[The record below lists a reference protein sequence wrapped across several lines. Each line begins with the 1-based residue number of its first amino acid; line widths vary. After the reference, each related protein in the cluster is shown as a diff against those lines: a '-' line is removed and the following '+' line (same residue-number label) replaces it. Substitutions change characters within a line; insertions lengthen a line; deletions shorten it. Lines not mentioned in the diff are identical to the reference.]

1 MHQSA
6 DAEAWD
12 EQPLNDLTIGA
23 GPVEARSVNTGPAD
37 DHSMETELPEVVDED
52 EPYPNRRLGSERHN
66 RILPAQHAGSSPIL
80 GQKSRSDHALHG
92 QPIFVPV
99 HERVTDERSEPGQH
113 LQDRDEE
120 LVSGQSLSDL
130 AAYDRSVDSLARESA
145 IGSSEPQLVHE
156 SYSSSPPSTQQFAM
170 KQLGW
175 AAVNAPAGL
184 DPTAHHRSSDVPVL
198 RSPRSRRGDS
208 REQSPMSG
216 QLLRTSQPRRACI
229 RCRIQKAR
237 CDVSSAAAG
246 APCEKCTRSNTT
258 CSFETDPSSGS
269 TQLPETSPS
278 ATVSKSCE
286 RCRRARI
293 RCTRLD
299 NALMGKC
306 VNCETAGEICSIED
320 KQKTRKS
327 RDQGSATKSAC
338 KDCRRSKVKCVLNEL
353 ESGCERCSRLG
364 FQCSF
369 QIGTDGN
376 TKDLEVRTV
385 TSPSHTAANMTFSPV
400 MVQCT

>member
-1 MHQSA
+1 MHQSTN
-6 DAEAWD
+6 AEAWD

-23 GPVEARSVNTGPAD
+23 GPVEAGSINIGPAD
-37 DHSMETELPEVVDED
+37 DHSMETQLPEVVDED
-52 EPYPNRRLGSERHN
+52 EPFPNPRLGSERHN

-80 GQKSRSDHALHG
+80 GHESRSDHALHG

-99 HERVTDERSEPGQH
+99 HERVTDERSEPGQN

-120 LVSGQSLSDL
+120 VVSGQSLSDL
-130 AAYDRSVDSLARESA
+130 AGYDRSVHSLARESA

-156 SYSSSPPSTQQFAM
+156 SCSPSPPSTQQYPM

-184 DPTAHHRSSDVPVL
+184 DPTAHHGSSSVPVL
-198 RSPRSRRGDS
+198 RSSGSLGGDS
-208 REQSPMSG
+208 QDQSPTSG
-216 QLLRTSQPRRACI
+216 QLLRTSYSWRACI
-229 RCRIQKAR
+229 RCRTQKAR
-237 CDVSSAAAG
+237 CDRSSVAGG

-258 CSFETDPSSGS
+258 CSFETDPSSGP
-269 TQLPETSPS
+269 TQLPESS
-278 ATVSKSCE
+278 SSGIVSKSCE

-299 NALMGKC
+299 NTLTGKC
-306 VNCETAGEICSIED
+306 VNCETAGEMCSIED
-320 KQKTRKS
+320 NRKTRKS
-327 RDQGSATKSAC
+327 RDRGSATKSAC

-353 ESGCERCSRLG
+353 ESGCERCSRSG

-376 TKDLEVRTV
+376 TKKLEARTV
-385 TSPSHTAANMTFSPV
+385 TSLSHTAASMTFSPV
-400 MVQCT
+400 VVQCT